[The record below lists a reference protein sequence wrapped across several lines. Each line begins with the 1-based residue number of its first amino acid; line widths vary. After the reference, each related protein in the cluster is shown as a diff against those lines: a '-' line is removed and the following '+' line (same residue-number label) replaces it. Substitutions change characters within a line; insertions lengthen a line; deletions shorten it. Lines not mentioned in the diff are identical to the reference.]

1 MESWRRAL
9 TWQFKFSYSL
19 DGILCWFL
27 VLILN
32 FVWKAAE
39 VEAESIA
46 LLIFV
51 LWRQFNCRRV
61 RGGEVGQKVLFKASW
76 NRFFFLGGMLAEAIK
91 HDTFWHAVSTGY
103 FYVLFLWPIVVS
115 DFRPLE
121 TYKNLGLPLSTIT
134 FTVNSHA
141 EITISINICICF
153 K

>member
-1 MESWRRAL
+1 MSRISRGIKFWDHGGGL
-9 TWQFKFSYSL
+9 LHWQFKFSYSL

-61 RGGEVGQKVLFKASW
+61 RGGEVGQKVLFKAS
-76 NRFFFLGGMLAEAIK
+76 
-91 HDTFWHAVSTGY
+91 
-103 FYVLFLWPIVVS
+103 
-115 DFRPLE
+115 
-121 TYKNLGLPLSTIT
+121 
-134 FTVNSHA
+134 
-141 EITISINICICF
+141 
-153 K
+153 